1 MKHYFNRSNI
11 AKASVALRLKRAM
24 NLYQQGKIFES
35 EKLFKSVLQDSPANH
50 VAIYSFG
57 LLLINSNRFVDA
69 LEIVAAGTEKHPNFA
84 MLWFLRGVIHK
95 HFNQFDSALFCYD
108 KAIAIDA
115 TYISP
120 LINSGAILRDMH
132 RHIDAQKRFQ
142 RILEIEPNHPTALSN
157 YGTLLTEGKE
167 SKITEAI
174 DVFNRL
180 LAIKPNHPYGKGM
193 LAYTKLHVCDWSS
206 LESDTFD
213 ITKGVREGKRICRS
227 LGYMAL
233 SDSAEDHFKCAK
245 IYAENEFPNL
255 SNSAWEGE
263 IYKHERLRIAYIS
276 PDFREH
282 PVGHL
287 MAGVIEHHD
296 RSKFEVICVSIGPE
310 GKSNLRDRFINA
322 SERFILAQQ
331 LSSVHIAQLLKSL
344 EIDIVIDLA
353 GYTSDSR
360 TDIFLHRPAPIQ
372 VNYLGYPGTMALD
385 CYDYI
390 IADRT
395 TIPKEHKQF
404 YSEEVAYLDFC
415 YLPIAVGVEPA
426 TPLSRS
432 HYGLPEEGFI
442 FCAFSHDYKIHP
454 EIFGIWM
461 RLLKS
466 HPGSVFWLMSR
477 NTAAQ
482 ENLRQQAKI
491 WGINSDRLVFAERLP
506 RIEDHLARYRIADL
520 FLDTWPYNAHT
531 TAADALLVGLPVVTY
546 KGNSFPSRVAASLLE
561 SLGLP
566 ELVTDSLVGYF
577 ELASKLAGQPE
588 QLNEIREKF
597 TSERLNSHLA
607 MGEPFTRRLED
618 IYLSMQLGI
627 SSISV
632 KTATPTKKKNAELD
646 PVELIKIDVKLS
658 GLKLP
663 LDLFEKGNYPQA
675 EIYLRDFLENQP
687 RNEQALG
694 LLRKIRVA
702 YGIGQDFRLSEK
714 VMPKS
719 IGGRYLL
726 IKSWGYGFWSDAHH
740 VASQLLLAEL
750 TNRKPIIWWGS
761 NSLYGDG
768 REVDCFTRYFLPV
781 GDSHLDDI
789 SADASIYPP
798 KWKINNLVKE
808 NINKWNGEYSRIAAQ
823 YLFDRDEV
831 LVVSDFYSTL
841 DSIIPWI
848 DNESI
853 YFGKSEQDIYAILF
867 QKYFRVSERLHQ
879 KINKFYEEKMS
890 HKNWVAVHM
899 RGTDKQEENDKL
911 DNTNAT
917 IYPYVDLVIKKNPQ
931 IGIFLMTDSNL
942 IFKEFEARYGNI
954 LVTTDAR
961 RSDNESP
968 IHKNRVDGWAIGDE
982 IVMDVFLAIRCNFF
996 LGNKESNVSLAI
1008 YDMKNWMPG
1017 TAFLIGRASIRAKN
1031 YNLHAG

>member
-1 MKHYFNRSNI
+1 MKQYSNKSNI
-11 AKASVALRLKRAM
+11 AKATVALRLKRAM
-24 NLYQQGKIFES
+24 NLYQQGKIISS

-50 VAIYSFG
+50 VAIYCYG
-57 LLLINSNRFVDA
+57 LLLINSNRSVEA
-69 LEIVAAGTEKHPNFA
+69 LKIVTAGTEKNPDFA
-84 MLWFLRGVIHK
+84 MLWFLRGEIHK
-95 HFNQFDSALFCYD
+95 QFNQFDSALFCYD
-108 KAIAIDA
+108 KAIAIDEK
-115 TYISP
+115 YISP
-120 LINSGAILRDMH
+120 LINSGVMLREMH
-132 RHIDAQKRFQ
+132 RNLDAQKRFQ
-142 RILEIEPNHPTALSN
+142 RILEIDPNHSTALSN

-174 DVFNRL
+174 EVFNRL
-180 LAIKPNHPYGKGM
+180 LSIKPNHHYGKGM

-206 LESDTFD
+206 LESDTVD
-213 ITKGVREGKRICRS
+213 VTKGVREGKRICRS

-245 IYAENEFPNL
+245 IYAENEFPKI
-255 SNSAWEGE
+255 STPAWEGE

-287 MAGVIEHHD
+287 MAGVIENHD

-331 LSSVHIAQLLKSL
+331 LSSDHIAKVLKSL

-372 VNYLGYPGTMALD
+372 VNYLGYPGTMGLD

-395 TIPKEHKQF
+395 TIPREHKEF
-404 YSEEVAYLDFC
+404 YSEEIAYLEFC
-415 YLPIAVGVEPA
+415 YLPVASGVEPA
-426 TPLSRS
+426 TPLPRS
-432 HYGLPEEGFI
+432 HYGLPEEGFV

-454 EIFGIWM
+454 KIFGLWM

-466 HPGSVFWLMSR
+466 HPGSVFWLMQR

-482 ENLRQQAKI
+482 ENLRQQAMI
-491 WGINSDRLVFAERLP
+491 WGISSDRLVFAERLP
-506 RIEDHLARYRIADL
+506 RIEDHLARYRVADL

-566 ELVTDSLVGYF
+566 ELVTDSLDGYF
-577 ELASKLAGQPE
+577 ELASNLAGQPE

-597 TSERLNSHLA
+597 TSERLKFHLA
-607 MGEPFTRRLED
+607 MGEPFTRRLEE
-618 IYLSMQLGI
+618 IYLSMQLGV
-627 SSISV
+627 SRAYVNTV
-632 KTATPTKKKNAELD
+632 KLTKKKNTELD
-646 PVELIKIDVKLS
+646 PFELIKIDVKLS
-658 GLKLP
+658 QMKLS

-675 EIYLRDFLENQP
+675 EIFLRDFLENQP
-687 RNEQALG
+687 RDEPALG
-694 LLRKIRVA
+694 LLSKIRAA
-702 YGIGQDFRLSEK
+702 YGIAEDFRLSEK
-714 VMPKS
+714 IIPKR
-719 IGGRYLL
+719 IGERYFL

-740 VASQLLLAEL
+740 VVSQLLLAEL
-750 TNRKPIIWWGS
+750 THRKPIIWWGT

-768 REVDCFTRYFLPV
+768 SESDCFTRYFLKI
-781 GDSHLDDI
+781 GDSHFDDI
-789 SADASIYPP
+789 PADASIYPP
-798 KWKINNLVKE
+798 KWKINNLLKE
-808 NINKWNGEYSRIAAQ
+808 NINKWSGENSRVAAQ
-823 YLFDRDEV
+823 YLFDRDET

-848 DNESI
+848 DSKSI
-853 YFGKSEQDIYAILF
+853 YYGKSEQEIYPILF
-867 QKYFRVSERLHQ
+867 QKYFKVNERLHH

-911 DNTNAT
+911 DDTNAI
-917 IYPYVDLVIKKNPQ
+917 IYPYVDLVVNKNPEL
-931 IGIFLMTDSNL
+931 GIFLMTDSN
-942 IFKEFEARYGNI
+942 IIYNKFQARYGKK
-954 LVTTDAR
+954 LLTTDAR

-968 IHKNRVDGWAIGDE
+968 IHISRVDGWAIGDE
-982 IVMDVFLAIRCNFF
+982 IVLDAFLALRCNFF

-1017 TAFLIGRASIRAKN
+1017 SAFLIGRGSIRTKN
-1031 YNLHAG
+1031 YNLHTR